1 MEKIASQML
10 DKLKTWVDENPEL
23 VKTTLL
29 TSGLGAAAA
38 AALTGKESDY
48 ERTSTRVKRRIRN
61 ALFGALAAGGSVGLL
76 HYAGKN
82 IANAKLKNAPTPE
95 EKFNKAVDDTT
106 NAVGGALLSPLAL
119 TGAGAYGAKKG
130 LSISLD
136 KTNNRAARLTKSIMS
151 GIDNYNNA
159 VRDAARNAI
168 DDIDLTFIDNL
179 QGVLGKDPKD
189 VSDAAKILKNNFN
202 ADSVRA
208 YVDSLS
214 GDSKKNMYK
223 MLREAGFDFAE
234 QAPKNMKFSSK
245 LLAKLH
251 GIGRRNWRVGAGAAL
266 GTGAMAGL
274 GAIISNLSED

>member
-1 MEKIASQML
+1 MEKKASQML
-10 DKLKTWVDENPEL
+10 DKLKAWVDENPEL

-38 AALTGKESDY
+38 AALNGKESEH

-95 EKFNKAVDDTT
+95 EKFDKAIDDTT

-119 TGAGAYGAKKG
+119 TGTGAYGAKKG
-130 LSISLD
+130 LSMSLN

-151 GIDNYNNA
+151 SIESANKGGANLN
-159 VRDAARNAI
+159 
-168 DDIDLTFIDNL
+168 TL

-189 VSDAAKILKNNFN
+189 VSDAAKILKNSFN
-202 ADSVRA
+202 ADAVRA
-208 YVDSLS
+208 YVTTLS
-214 GDSKKNMYK
+214 GSSKENMYK
-223 MLREAGFDFAE
+223 LLREAGFDFAE
-234 QAPKNMKFSSK
+234 NSPKNMNFVAKT
-245 LLAKLH
+245 LAKLH

-274 GAIISNLSED
+274 GSIIGNLSED

>member
-10 DKLKTWVDENPEL
+10 DKLKAWVDENPEL

-38 AALTGKESDY
+38 AALTGKESEH

-95 EKFNKAVDDTT
+95 EKFDKAIDDTT
-106 NAVGGALLSPLAL
+106 NAVGDALTSPLAL
-119 TGAGAYGAKKG
+119 TGAGVYGAKKG
-130 LSISLD
+130 LSRSLD
-136 KTNNRAARLTKSIMS
+136 KTHNRAARLTKSIMS
-151 GIDNYNNA
+151 GIESANKGGANLN
-159 VRDAARNAI
+159 I
-168 DDIDLTFIDNL
+168 L

-202 ADSVRA
+202 ADAVRA
-208 YVDSLS
+208 YVNTLTPDSR
-214 GDSKKNMYK
+214 KNMYK

-234 QAPKNMKFSSK
+234 RAPKNMKFHSK

-274 GAIISNLSED
+274 GALIGNLSED

>member
-130 LSISLD
+130 LSLSLD

-151 GIDNYNNA
+151 DIEDINKANA
-159 VRDAARNAI
+159 KTGGPILA
-168 DDIDLTFIDNL
+168 TL

-202 ADSVRA
+202 ADAVRA
-208 YVDSLS
+208 YVNTLS
-214 GDSKKNMYK
+214 GAPKENMYK
-223 MLREAGFDFAE
+223 LLREAGFDFAE
-234 QAPKNMKFSSK
+234 NAPKNMSLAAKT
-245 LLAKLH
+245 LAKLK
-251 GIGRRNWRVGAGAAL
+251 GLGRRNWRVGAGAAL

>member
-38 AALTGKESDY
+38 AALTGKESEH

-95 EKFNKAVDDTT
+95 EKFDKAIDDTT

-119 TGAGAYGAKKG
+119 TGAGVYGAKKG
-130 LSISLD
+130 LSRSLD
-136 KTNNRAARLTKSIMS
+136 KTHNRAARLTKSIMS
-151 GIDNYNNA
+151 GIEDVNKANA
-159 VRDAARNAI
+159 KVGKPILA
-168 DDIDLTFIDNL
+168 NL

-202 ADSVRA
+202 ADAVRA
-208 YVDSLS
+208 YVNTLQGSQ
-214 GDSKKNMYK
+214 KENMYK
-223 MLREAGFDFAE
+223 LLREAGFDFAE
-234 QAPKNMKFSSK
+234 NAPKNMKFHSK

-274 GAIISNLSED
+274 GALISNLSED

>member
-130 LSISLD
+130 LSLSLD

-151 GIDNYNNA
+151 GIERANKDGA
-159 VRDAARNAI
+159 G
-168 DDIDLTFIDNL
+168 LQTL

-189 VSDAAKILKNNFN
+189 ISDAAKILKNNFN
-202 ADSVRA
+202 ADAVRA

-223 MLREAGFDFAE
+223 LLREAGFDFAE